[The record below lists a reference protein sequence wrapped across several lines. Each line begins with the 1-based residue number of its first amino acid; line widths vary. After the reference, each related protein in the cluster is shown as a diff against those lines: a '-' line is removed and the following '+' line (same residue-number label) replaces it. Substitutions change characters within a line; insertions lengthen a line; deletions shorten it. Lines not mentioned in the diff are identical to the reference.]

1 MGNGS
6 KALLKGEIPMLKRGK
21 IKINQTSEILF
32 QQPTYKPLSILTKI
46 HNLILESSTFEI
58 ILMIENDA
66 NENDLLCL
74 LKKIDQGLK
83 KMMLTYVFPGITKKC
98 CKVQLCRCLMTLQKK
113 ANILHNIVS
122 TYIIDV
128 MWGRPIKLIQ
138 VASNSEFR
146 ENQWNDL
153 LFFEIVPSHCFGA
166 SEVQT

>member
-21 IKINQTSEILF
+21 IKINWTSEILF

-46 HNLILESSTFEI
+46 PNLILESSTFEI

-83 KMMLTYVFPGITKKC
+83 KMIC
-98 CKVQLCRCLMTLQKK
+98 
-113 ANILHNIVS
+113 
-122 TYIIDV
+122 
-128 MWGRPIKLIQ
+128 
-138 VASNSEFR
+138 
-146 ENQWNDL
+146 
-153 LFFEIVPSHCFGA
+153 
-166 SEVQT
+166 